1 MIPMNYIVALFAS
14 TLLVLYGLVDITNK
28 YVNILISIFL
38 SFATSVSWTYV
49 AISEY
54 NLHLWGDAPTLLSTL
69 ILIFLIGLPLGFLL
83 MVFTW
88 REPLYIPQQLNQEQE
103 LYTQDTLLGMTGVVV
118 QTYSEGAYL
127 CKLTDKAQTS
137 IVVYLDNAKEGDKFI
152 IKKFENGKIIGSIV
166 SL

>member
-14 TLLVLYGLVDITNK
+14 TLLVLYRLVDITNK
-28 YVNILISIFL
+28 YVNILISILL
-38 SFATSVSWTYV
+38 SFATSASWTYV

-54 NLHLWGDAPTLLSTL
+54 NLHLWGNTPTLLSTL
-69 ILIFLIGLPLGFLL
+69 VLIFLIGLPLGFLL
-83 MVFTW
+83 MVITW

-152 IKKFENGKIIGSIV
+152 IEKIENGKIFGRK
-166 SL
+166 L

>member
-14 TLLVLYGLVDITNK
+14 TLLALYGLVGITNK
-28 YVNILISIFL
+28 YVNMLISILL
-38 SFATSVSWTYV
+38 SFATSASWTYV
-49 AISEY
+49 VICEY
-54 NLHLWGDAPTLLSTL
+54 NLHLWGDTPTLLSTL
-69 ILIFLIGLPLGFLL
+69 VLIFLIGLPLGFLL

-118 QTYSEGAYL
+118 QTYSDGACL
-127 CKLTDKAQTS
+127 CKLTDKVQTN

-152 IKKFENGKIIGSIV
+152 VKKFENGKIIGSIV
-166 SL
+166 TL

>member
-1 MIPMNYIVALFAS
+1 MIPMNYIVALFTS
-14 TLLVLYGLVDITNK
+14 TLLVLYGLVDISNK

-69 ILIFLIGLPLGFLL
+69 VLIFLIGLPLGFLL

-88 REPLYIPQQLNQEQE
+88 REPLYVPQQLNQEQE

-152 IKKFENGKIIGSIV
+152 IKKIENGKIIGSV
-166 SL
+166 VTL

>member
-28 YVNILISIFL
+28 YVNILISILL
-38 SFATSVSWTYV
+38 SFATSASWTYV

-69 ILIFLIGLPLGFLL
+69 VLIFLIGLPLGFLL

-152 IKKFENGKIIGSIV
+152 VKKFENGKIIGSV
-166 SL
+166 VTL

>member
-1 MIPMNYIVALFAS
+1 MIPINYIVALFAS

-28 YVNILISIFL
+28 YVNILISVLL
-38 SFATSVSWTYV
+38 SFATSASWTYV

-69 ILIFLIGLPLGFLL
+69 VLIFLIGLPLGFLL

-88 REPLYIPQQLNQEQE
+88 REPLHVPQQLNQEQE
-103 LYTQDTLLGMTGVVV
+103 LYTQDSLLGMTGVVV
-118 QTYSEGAYL
+118 QAYSEGAYL
-127 CKLTDKAQTS
+127 CKLTDKAETS

-152 IKKFENGKIIGSIV
+152 VKKFENGKIIGSV
-166 SL
+166 VTL